1 MIFSKFRQNNG
12 VLKGVVLAMSE
23 ILEKQDERVNDLFII
38 AKSLNLMIGILPF
51 SANDKNEL
59 RTQNK
64 RLSSIENE
72 IKARRSVFEAIEKHA
87 KLAKAEKKN
96 IQGDKKKVE
105 DFIYYQ

>member
-1 MIFSKFRQNNG
+1 
-12 VLKGVVLAMSE
+12 VVLAMSE

-38 AKSLNLMIGILPF
+38 AKSLNLMIGILSKQQPF

-87 KLAKAEKKN
+87 EKLAMAEKKN

-105 DFIYYQ
+105 DFIHYQ